1 MLNPT
6 GSSNTSGDSGMTA
19 PLETRFFTPG
29 GMIVH
34 LLSASGMPRF
44 LG

>member
-1 MLNPT
+1 MLNPS
-6 GSSNTSGDSGMTA
+6 GSSSSTGDCGMTA

-29 GMIVH
+29 GLIVH

-44 LG
+44 VG

>member
-6 GSSNTSGDSGMTA
+6 GSSNSAGDAGMTA

-29 GMIVH
+29 GLIVH
-34 LLSASGMPRF
+34 LLSAGGMPRF
-44 LG
+44 VG